1 MKPFKRQL
9 RIGCL
14 LLTCILLFAETVQ
27 PLHVS
32 AANSSQAA
40 PSNAPSID
48 HIDEQTR
55 QLLENSLSAQELD
68 HEIARVG
75 AKEQTARKQY
85 SQLQQELIVQQKELN
100 SARAQSDR
108 VLIAYYTGER
118 DQLWLAL
125 LNTGSLSGMLTFY
138 EYYRMI
144 IDHDHDIMTSY
155 QEQYNQMLSKQQE
168 LTRTSNELQ
177 QIGVNLKQQ
186 KQRVAQLRQQI
197 DSSVASSANPTI
209 VRQLMQEMNN
219 YWENI
224 GLYEVRG
231 YFNSLAQS
239 MNEFPS
245 FLKSEPDAIQI
256 RGRSYTITITEQQL
270 NQFLHDQGRLPDSF
284 QFHFTDQ
291 GITVN
296 GQEGNL
302 KLVIDGRYIVEN
314 EPQNAIRFQVD
325 KLVFNGLQLPD
336 TTAQELEDQFDL
348 GFYPGQIISYLKAK
362 SVQMSAGQM
371 QIELELSL

>member
-1 MKPFKRQL
+1 MKPLKLQL
-9 RIGCL
+9 RVGCL
-14 LLTCILLFAETVQ
+14 LLTAIVLLAETMQ
-27 PLHVS
+27 PLHAS
-32 AANSSQAA
+32 AANTTTASQQG
-40 PSNAPSID
+40 APSIENL
-48 HIDEQTR
+48 DEQTR

-68 HEIARVG
+68 HEIARVE
-75 AKEQTARKQY
+75 AREQAARKQY
-85 SQLQQELIVQQKELN
+85 SQLQQELVIQQKQLD
-100 SARAQSDR
+100 SARTQSDR
-108 VLIAYYTGER
+108 VLVAYYTGER

-125 LNTGSLSGMLTFY
+125 LNTGSLSGMITFY

-144 IDHDHDIMTSY
+144 IDHDQDIMTSY
-155 QEQYNQMLSKQQE
+155 QKQYNGMLNKQQE
-168 LTRTSNELQ
+168 LSRTSTELQ
-177 QIGVNLKQQ
+177 QIGANLKQQ

-197 DSSVASSANPTI
+197 DSGVASSSNPAI

-239 MNEFPS
+239 MNQFPS
-245 FLKSEPDAIQI
+245 FLKSEPDAVEI
-256 RGRSYTITITEQQL
+256 RGRSYTITIAQQQL
-270 NQFLHDQGRLPDSF
+270 NQFLHEQGRLPESF

-291 GITVN
+291 GIVVG

-302 KLVIDGRYIVEN
+302 NLVIDGRYVVEDQ
-314 EPQNAIRFQVD
+314 PQNAIRFQVD
-325 KLVFNGLQLPD
+325 KLIFNGLQLPD

-362 SVQMSAGQM
+362 SVTMSNEQM

>member
-1 MKPFKRQL
+1 MKLFKRQL
-9 RIGCL
+9 HIGCL
-14 LLTCILLFAETVQ
+14 LLTAIVLLAETMQ

-32 AANSSQAA
+32 ATNRTATSSQQ
-40 PSNAPSID
+40 APSIENLN
-48 HIDEQTR
+48 EQTR

-75 AKEQTARKQY
+75 AKQQAARQQY
-85 SQLQQELIVQQKELN
+85 NGLQQELIIQQKQLDA
-100 SARAQSDR
+100 ARTQSDR
-108 VLIAYYTGER
+108 VLVAYYTGER

-125 LNTGSLSGMLTFY
+125 LNTGSLSGMITFY
-138 EYYRMI
+138 EYYQMI

-155 QEQYNQMLSKQQE
+155 QKQYNEMLNKQQQ
-168 LTRTSNELQ
+168 LDRTSNELQ
-177 QIGVNLKQQ
+177 QIGANLKQQ
-186 KQRVAQLRQQI
+186 KQRVAQLHQQI
-197 DSSVASSANPTI
+197 DSGVASSSNPAI
-209 VRQLMQEMNN
+209 VRQLMQEMNT

-239 MNEFPS
+239 MNQFPS

-256 RGRSYTITITEQQL
+256 RGRRYTITIAEQQL
-270 NQFLHDQGRLPDSF
+270 NQFLHQQGGLPESF
-284 QFHFTDQ
+284 QFHFTEQ
-291 GITVN
+291 GIVVN

-302 KLVIDGRYIVEN
+302 NLVIDGSYIVEDQ
-314 EPQNAIRFQVD
+314 PQNAIRFQVD
-325 KLVFNGLQLPD
+325 KLIFNGLQLPD
-336 TTAQELEDQFDL
+336 TTAKQLENQFDL

-362 SVQMSAGQM
+362 SVHMSNGQM